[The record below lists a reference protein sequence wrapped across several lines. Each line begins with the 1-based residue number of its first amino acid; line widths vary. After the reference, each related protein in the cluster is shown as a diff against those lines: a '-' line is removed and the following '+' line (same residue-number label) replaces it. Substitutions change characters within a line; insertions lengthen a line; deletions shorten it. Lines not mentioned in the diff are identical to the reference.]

1 MMMRDRLSIYSLL
14 FISICTQAQET
25 KLLFKT
31 SLPYEVDQVS
41 VDRLG
46 GLYLFGN
53 QSLMHLDTDGK
64 ILDTRDTFQNSNPII
79 FETWNPLRIW
89 IYDGANNRFQ
99 ARLLDHFLD
108 DTFPALQIDSALAI
122 EPIAII
128 PGNDNHTAW
137 VMDLD
142 YSVKFIE
149 LLNNKILSESEP
161 IFERATI
168 MPTIQFRA
176 HQGFLF
182 ILTKGHEIL
191 VVSRTGKI
199 VKKIKSPQATWLGVL
214 GEDIYFHSPG
224 KLTFIDIYTGDSY
237 TVPVSANAQFVVA
250 TDERIFEIENKELT
264 IFHFNPKQN

>member
-1 MMMRDRLSIYSLL
+1 MMIRDRLLIYSLL
-14 FISICTQAQET
+14 FISICIQAQET
-25 KLLFKT
+25 KLLVKT
-31 SLPYEVDQVS
+31 SLPYQVDQVS
-41 VDRLG
+41 IDRLG

-53 QSLMHLDTDGK
+53 QSLMHLDADGK
-64 ILDTRDTFQNSNPII
+64 ILDTREAFQNSNPII
-79 FETWNPLRIW
+79 FEAWNPLRIW
-89 IYDGANNRFQ
+89 IYDGATNRFQ

-122 EPIAII
+122 DPIAII

-137 VMDLD
+137 VMDID

-161 IFERATI
+161 IFERAI
-168 MPTIQFRA
+168 LLPTIQFRA

-191 VVSRTGKI
+191 VISRTGKI

-237 TVPVSANAQFVVA
+237 SVPVSANAQFAVA

-264 IFHFNPKQN
+264 ISPFNPKQD